1 MRGQGERP
9 RRALVIGGLGAI
21 GGAVARRLRDD
32 GWECLSASRS
42 RDADIALDIGD
53 EASIVAASAACPP
66 LDALV
71 VATNLEPS
79 ASLAELTGRHATAMF
94 ATHVTGPLLFV
105 RSARHLLGKGSSI
118 VFLASPAAYR
128 GSYDPCYAAAK
139 GATIALV
146 RTLAKELAPDV
157 RVNALSPSIV
167 EDSPVALRMTPD
179 FRARHREASLLERTL
194 SMEECADAVR
204 FLVSHPHVTGATL
217 HLNGGEFLGA

>member
-1 MRGQGERP
+1 MQAREADP

-21 GGAVARRLRDD
+21 GGAVARRLGGA
-32 GWECLSASRS
+32 GWECLVASRS
-42 RDADIALDIGD
+42 PRADIGLDIED
-53 EASIVAASAACPP
+53 EASVVAAAAACPP

-94 ATHVTGPLLFV
+94 ATHVTGPLLFI
-105 RSARHLLGKGSSI
+105 RSARHLLAKGSSI
-118 VFLASPAAYR
+118 VFLSSPAAYR

-167 EDSPVALRMTPD
+167 EDSPVARRMTPD

-194 SMEECADAVR
+194 SMDECADAVV